1 MRRSILDALRL
12 LFSDSILPYFLVFW
26 LSISWGIVFATIWVL
41 GDVEFTEDSL
51 LIRAIET
58 GSVVL
63 IGGYGAWKIYRNVR

>member
-26 LSISWGIVFATIWVL
+26 LSISWGIVFVTIWVL

-51 LIRAIET
+51 FIRAIET
-58 GSVVL
+58 ASVAL
-63 IGGYGAWKIYRNVR
+63 IGGYGAWKIYRNLR